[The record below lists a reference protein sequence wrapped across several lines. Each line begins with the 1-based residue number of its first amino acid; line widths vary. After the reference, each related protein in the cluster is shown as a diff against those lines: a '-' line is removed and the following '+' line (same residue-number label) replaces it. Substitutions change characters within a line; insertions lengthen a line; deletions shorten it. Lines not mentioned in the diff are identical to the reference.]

1 MFDSVDSHI
10 IDTLVEVCLFHA
22 VSVFLNQAEGSFDA
36 GSERF
41 QFLVDGA
48 VR

>member
-1 MFDSVDSHI
+1 MFDSMDSHI
-10 IDTLVEVCLFHA
+10 IDTFVEVSLFHT

-36 GSERF
+36 GSEGF
-41 QFLVDGA
+41 QLFVDSA